1 MTRLVTILLLA
12 LMAAGSTWLLD
23 RLDTGEARRVAGER
37 HDPDWYMRDFTQ
49 RTMGMEGDL
58 VRKLTADSM
67 VHYPDDDSTE
77 LVRPRLELYNNGPR
91 PWHVVA
97 DRGWVS
103 GGNEVI
109 LLYGEVEIWRLQDDG
124 EREVEVLTTDLRIL
138 PDEQY
143 AETDNAATIRTRT
156 TTTRAVGMRA
166 SFGVS
171 RLELLERVTSR
182 YDPDKDS

>member
-1 MTRLVTILLLA
+1 MTRLATIALLL
-12 LMAAGSTWLLD
+12 LMAAGSAWLLD
-23 RLDTGEARRVAGER
+23 RLDTGSGGRVVVER

-49 RTMGMEGDL
+49 HTMGVDGEI

-77 LVRPRLELYNNGPR
+77 LVRPRLELYNSGPR
-91 PWHVVA
+91 PWHVIA
-97 DRGWVS
+97 ERGWVS

-166 SFGVS
+166 SFGIS
-171 RLELLERVTSR
+171 RLELLQRVFSR
-182 YDPDKDS
+182 YEPDKDS